1 MEAKMELIRPTYV
14 AFEALSVKDRVEE
27 YKDADPLLAYKAKAD
42 PDTMYLH
49 EALKQPDKVNFIR
62 AMVEEIE
69 GQQQNGNWEV
79 VPRRRVPQGVPV
91 LPAVWAMRR
100 KRRIATRE
108 VYRWKARLNVGG
120 HKQQYGINYW
130 ETYSPV
136 VSWPVIRLILA
147 LAIIKKWH
155 SRQIDYIQA
164 YPQAEAETDNLYM
177 EVPKGFTLS
186 EGASPKDFVL
196 HIKRNVYGQK
206 QGSRVWNHHLV
217 TKLEEA
223 GMRQSDVDDCVF
235 TYKSTI
241 YILYTDD
248 SILVGPSQEEFDE
261 IIAKMRDVGL
271 KITDDGTL
279 GDFLGVKIERDE
291 LTDSVTLTQPQ
302 LIEQILK
309 DLRLAGNKVVTKET
323 PARVSAMLRRSP
335 EAPPFDGSFNY
346 RSVIGKMNYL
356 LTTRMD
362 LAYAV
367 HQCARFASDPRS
379 PHGNAVRWIGRYLA
393 TSKDKGITFTP
404 DESKSFE
411 VYVDADFSGN
421 WAKDAAEWDTDT
433 ARSRTG
439 FIITYAGCPVFWS
452 SKLQTEVALSTTEAE
467 HIAASMALRELIP
480 MMELMMELK
489 NRGFDFLTTA
499 PKVHCKLF
507 EDNSGAIELLRV
519 KKMRSRTKHINVKY
533 HFFRSYCDRIT
544 VVPISSEAQ
553 PSDFLTKSLPLVD
566 FVRHR
571 KFMMG
576 W

>member
-1 MEAKMELIRPTYV
+1 
-14 AFEALSVKDRVEE
+14 
-27 YKDADPLLAYKAKAD
+27 
-42 PDTMYLH
+42 
-49 EALKQPDKVNFIR
+49 
-62 AMVEEIE
+62 
-69 GQQQNGNWEV
+69 
-79 VPRRRVPQGVPV
+79 
-91 LPAVWAMRR
+91 
-100 KRRIATRE
+100 
-108 VYRWKARLNVGG
+108 
-120 HKQQYGINYW
+120 
-130 ETYSPV
+130 
-136 VSWPVIRLILA
+136 
-147 LAIIKKWH
+147 
-155 SRQIDYIQA
+155 
-164 YPQAEAETDNLYM
+164 
-177 EVPKGFTLS
+177 
-186 EGASPKDFVL
+186 
-196 HIKRNVYGQK
+196 
-206 QGSRVWNHHLV
+206 
-217 TKLEEA
+217 
-223 GMRQSDVDDCVF
+223 
-235 TYKSTI
+235 
-241 YILYTDD
+241 
-248 SILVGPSQEEFDE
+248 
-261 IIAKMRDVGL
+261 VGL
-271 KITDDGTL
+271 PVRECATPM
-279 GDFLGVKIERDE
+279 
-291 LTDSVTLTQPQ
+291 SVTSLMMSPNSSQPICALDLT
-302 LIEQILK
+302 
-309 DLRLAGNKVVTKET
+309 
-323 PARVSAMLRRSP
+323 
-335 EAPPFDGSFNY
+335 
-346 RSVIGKMNYL
+346 
-356 LTTRMD
+356 
-362 LAYAV
+362 YAA

-421 WAKDAAEWDTDT
+421 WAKDAAKWDADT

-519 KKMRSRTKHINVKY
+519 KKMRSRTKHINIKY